1 MVWHPQLTAINY
13 NFRIPSHRCPLL
25 FIAAHGQSAWSSSG
39 HSWFYDAY
47 GKNSCHCM
55 AARCAPIS
63 GTCGSVCARVLV
75 RDAAPAIVS
84 VCVHFRI
91 YNLKNVWPTPV
102 SVLIH
107 TYVARIAGEKI
118 IINCARKE
126 SLQKKKNKEIKKK
139 TKNMHNLNP
148 ERPPYQAFSSIKHTH
163 CVPKV

>member
-1 MVWHPQLTAINY
+1 
-13 NFRIPSHRCPLL
+13 
-25 FIAAHGQSAWSSSG
+25 
-39 HSWFYDAY
+39 
-47 GKNSCHCM
+47 M

-63 GTCGSVCARVLV
+63 GTCGSVCVRVLV
-75 RDAAPAIVS
+75 HAATPAPVIVS

-126 SLQKKKNKEIKKK
+126 S
-139 TKNMHNLNP
+139 
-148 ERPPYQAFSSIKHTH
+148 
-163 CVPKV
+163 